1 MEDAVR
7 IRYDTGNEFAPDDPF
22 GRRLLRLE
30 RSGAVRLGNWSR
42 AGKRAWVGQAE
53 PAAFDA
59 VIGHL
64 VAGGFPTWLPP
75 PIPASAAF
83 TLTLETDRAGRFSVT
98 DSIYSENQ
106 SYRNA
111 LAWLDAVVRQLSGDA
126 IPVGP
131 VRNQRLVLES
141 REARIEEVG

>member
-1 MEDAVR
+1 LEGAVR

-30 RSGAVRLGNWSR
+30 RSGDARLGNWSR
-42 AGKRAWVGQAE
+42 AGRRGWTGRVE

-64 VAGGFPTWLPP
+64 LAGGFPTWMPS

-83 TLTLETDRAGRFSVT
+83 TLTVETDRARRFSVT
-98 DSIYSENQ
+98 DSIHSENT

-111 LAWLDAVVRQLSGDA
+111 LTWLDAVVRQLSGDA

>member
-1 MEDAVR
+1 LVGAVR

-22 GRRLLRLE
+22 GRRLLRLD
-30 RSGAVRLGNWSR
+30 RSGAVLLGNWSR
-42 AGKRAWVGQAE
+42 TGRRAWAGRVE
-53 PAAFDA
+53 LPAFDA

-64 VAGGFPTWLPP
+64 VAGGFPTWMPP
-75 PIPASAAF
+75 PMPASAAY
-83 TLTLETDRAGRFSVT
+83 TLTVDTDRAGRFSVT
-98 DSIYSENQ
+98 DSVYSENAG
-106 SYRNA
+106 YRNA
-111 LAWLDAVVRQLSGDA
+111 LAWLDAIVRQLSSDA

>member
-1 MEDAVR
+1 MEGAVS

-42 AGKRAWVGQAE
+42 TGKRGWAGRVE

-59 VIGHL
+59 VIAHL
-64 VAGGFPTWLPP
+64 VAGGFPGWMPP
-75 PIPASAAF
+75 LIPASAAY
-83 TLTLETDRAGRFSVT
+83 TLTVQTDGAGRFSVT
-98 DSIYSENQ
+98 DSIYSENK

-126 IPVGP
+126 IRVGP

-141 REARIEEVG
+141 REVAIEEVG

>member
-1 MEDAVR
+1 LEGALR
-7 IRYDTGNEFAPDDPF
+7 IRYDTGNPNAPDDPF
-22 GRRLLRLE
+22 GRRLLILE
-30 RSGAVRLGNWSR
+30 RSGAARLGNWSR
-42 AGKRAWVGQAE
+42 GGNRAWVGQIE

-59 VIGHL
+59 VIAHL
-64 VAGGFPTWLPP
+64 EAGGFPGWEPP
-75 PIPASAAF
+75 PIPPSAAF
-83 TLTLETDRAGRFSVT
+83 TLTVDADQRRRYSVT
-98 DSIYSENQ
+98 DSIYSQNK

-141 REARIEEVG
+141 READIAAIV